1 MVVSWPLTKE
11 NYVHGRKDKFNH
23 AHKHTRYIYI
33 YEYIYSCDF
42 QNQGELDTYL

>member
-33 YEYIYSCDF
+33 YMNIYIAVIF
-42 QNQGELDTYL
+42 KTREN